1 MWGPKN
7 GLQQMPPLY
16 NTYEAK
22 TLCSKFCKDKQNWSS
37 EIGLLKLGLPENSF
51 GDSFVSKLK
60 GYVWLG

>member
-1 MWGPKN
+1 
-7 GLQQMPPLY
+7 MPPLY
-16 NTYEAK
+16 NTYKAK